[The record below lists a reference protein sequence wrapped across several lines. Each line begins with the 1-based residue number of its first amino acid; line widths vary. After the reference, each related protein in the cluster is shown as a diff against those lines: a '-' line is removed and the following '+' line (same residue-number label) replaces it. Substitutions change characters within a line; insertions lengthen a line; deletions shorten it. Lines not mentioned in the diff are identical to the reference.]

1 MIPYLLAAVGG
12 YLIGQSRKQDVFA
25 DGGMIFKKGERV
37 LLKDGGG
44 QRIATIVQDGYDSK
58 NRVRVRPEGFPMD
71 LSIPMEEKY
80 SDDKRLYI
88 IRKMADGGEIRTL
101 WLIKDNDAEMLMKGT
116 PRSIKTFLNKEKKK
130 SYRGE
135 KSVYGDGLEEW
146 YENTTKEEVLN
157 HNRNYRSTDQSY
169 ADGGMMAKGGIFEVG
184 DMVKVDDNGYVKLF
198 SGFDIS
204 QPAKIISKEKGKAF
218 GKVRY
223 FYGLETADGKKPF
236 NKAQESMLTKSAEK
250 GGGMMAKGGEIADI
264 DKMKKSLIQKAK
276 SKGIYENFG
285 QKEVR
290 QLEDKYGYTPAVQ
303 KFDEW
308 AMNFDLSQMAD
319 GGVLAHGL
327 REDDKIYVER
337 GNLAG
342 IKNDKTDE
350 KFIVDIS
357 TGSREKLKD

>member
-1 MIPYLLAAVGG
+1 MIPYILAAVGG
-12 YLIGQSRKQDVFA
+12 YLIGQSQKKDMPQMA
-25 DGGMIFKKGERV
+25 EGGQMKEFKKAKSIIFPTKSEAIKRSGMLKTYYGNSARDFKVIKNGNGWAVSFEYVPNDVLGEM
-37 LLKDGGG
+37 DG
-44 QRIATIVQDGYDSK
+44 
-58 NRVRVRPEGFPMD
+58 M
-71 LSIPMEEKY
+71 M
-80 SDDKRLYI
+80 
-88 IRKMADGGEIRTL
+88 
-101 WLIKDNDAEMLMKGT
+101 
-116 PRSIKTFLNKEKKK
+116 
-130 SYRGE
+130 
-135 KSVYGDGLEEW
+135 
-146 YENTTKEEVLN
+146 
-157 HNRNYRSTDQSY
+157 

-184 DMVKVDDNGYVKLF
+184 DMVKVDDSGYVKLF

-250 GGGMMAKGGEIADI
+250 GGYMAE
-264 DKMKKSLIQKAK
+264 
-276 SKGIYENFG
+276 
-285 QKEVR
+285 
-290 QLEDKYGYTPAVQ
+290 
-303 KFDEW
+303 
-308 AMNFDLSQMAD
+308 

>member
-88 IRKMADGGEIRTL
+88 IRKMAEGGE
-101 WLIKDNDAEMLMKGT
+101 
-116 PRSIKTFLNKEKKK
+116 
-130 SYRGE
+130 
-135 KSVYGDGLEEW
+135 
-146 YENTTKEEVLN
+146 
-157 HNRNYRSTDQSY
+157 
-169 ADGGMMAKGGIFEVG
+169 
-184 DMVKVDDNGYVKLF
+184 
-198 SGFDIS
+198 
-204 QPAKIISKEKGKAF
+204 
-218 GKVRY
+218 
-223 FYGLETADGKKPF
+223 
-236 NKAQESMLTKSAEK
+236 
-250 GGGMMAKGGEIADI
+250 MAKGGEIADI

-276 SKGIYENFG
+276 SKGLYENFG

>member
-1 MIPYLLAAVGG
+1 
-12 YLIGQSRKQDVFA
+12 
-25 DGGMIFKKGERV
+25 
-37 LLKDGGG
+37 
-44 QRIATIVQDGYDSK
+44 
-58 NRVRVRPEGFPMD
+58 MD

-88 IRKMADGGEIRTL
+88 IRKMA
-101 WLIKDNDAEMLMKGT
+101 K
-116 PRSIKTFLNKEKKK
+116 
-130 SYRGE
+130 
-135 KSVYGDGLEEW
+135 
-146 YENTTKEEVLN
+146 
-157 HNRNYRSTDQSY
+157 
-169 ADGGMMAKGGIFEVG
+169 GGMMAKGGGIKYSLDYYKMKLDELDPAGNIDIQYDSNKKEWYWEDYAKDTYKTGFKKQK
-184 DMVKVDDNGYVKLF
+184 DAFDDVLGYLE
-198 SGFDIS
+198 
-204 QPAKIISKEKGKAF
+204 EK
-218 GKVRY
+218 
-223 FYGLETADGKKPF
+223 
-236 NKAQESMLTKSAEK
+236 MAE
-250 GGGMMAKGGEIADI
+250 GGEMAKGGEIADI

-276 SKGIYENFG
+276 SKGLYENFG